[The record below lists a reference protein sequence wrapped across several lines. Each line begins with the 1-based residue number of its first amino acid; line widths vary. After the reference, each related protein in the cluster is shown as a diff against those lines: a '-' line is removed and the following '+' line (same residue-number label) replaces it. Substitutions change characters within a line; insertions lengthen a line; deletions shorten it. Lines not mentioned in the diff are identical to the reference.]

1 MDLKPLHQRAANQHG
16 LITRFQAA
24 ELGISK
30 SQWHRLNNRGLLLP
44 IYPNVSAIFGFP
56 PTRHQSILAAVLSG
70 DGLGIASHRTA
81 AALWGIWTP
90 KEGEPI
96 DIIKLGRKRMTPVVG
111 VHFHH
116 PRDHE
121 DIAPIKREKIRTT
134 SAARTLLDFAAV
146 EPYKLP
152 LATEKMLINADISRD
167 RLIAAVARHS
177 ERGRSGIG
185 PMRDLLATWPYASK
199 PADSVL
205 ELEMQ
210 RLLGRHEFPKFET
223 QIPIGPFR
231 ADLGWPEWKVASE
244 TDGWGKYERREDF
257 ERLAERDI
265 YFQKQ
270 GWLIAHFTW
279 RDIKGRSRYVV
290 QTLRDL
296 LRSRGYTGFGF

>member
-96 DIIKLGRKRMTPVVG
+96 DIIKLGRKRMAPVVG

-205 ELEMQ
+205 ELEMKLKSQ
-210 RLLGRHEFPKFET
+210 SVRFA
-223 QIPIGPFR
+223 PILVGLNGWWR
-231 ADLGWPEWKVASE
+231 AKPTAGAS
-244 TDGWGKYERREDF
+244 TNDAKTLNDSPSAISISRNKGGSLPTSPGVISK
-257 ERLAERDI
+257 A
-265 YFQKQ
+265 
-270 GWLIAHFTW
+270 AHDT
-279 RDIKGRSRYVV
+279 
-290 QTLRDL
+290 
-296 LRSRGYTGFGF
+296 